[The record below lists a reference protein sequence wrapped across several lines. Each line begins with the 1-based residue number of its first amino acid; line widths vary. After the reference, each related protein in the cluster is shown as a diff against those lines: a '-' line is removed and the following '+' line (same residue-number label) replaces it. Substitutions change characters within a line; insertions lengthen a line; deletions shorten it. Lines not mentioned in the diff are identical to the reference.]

1 MIPAL
6 KGWRPIYYSL
16 AGFFLIAGL
25 ASGERPFFVLFLAQ
39 ILLSLLALLV
49 NLYAAWTFSFLQQT
63 SASQVQHGDRVHLQL
78 QIHNEKV
85 LPYPLLRIRI
95 NQAEDPE
102 PARLEFNLAPH
113 SQRDFDVPLHCPYRG
128 RYPVGM
134 TVIDFIDCFNLV
146 RLPFD
151 LRHLPYYRMPELLVL
166 PGFETGVTL
175 EGQAQARQ
183 AAAHLARPSNDN
195 SEPYA
200 TVRPYQ
206 PGDSRR
212 EIHWKASLR
221 QQTLLT
227 RQYGQAIEP
236 QVLLILDFSQPA
248 WSGRLAWQAADALC
262 SAACTLLHAYLSQQI
277 PVRLISN
284 QGPHLV
290 ESRTAQSLQDFESLR
305 TWLGGMSFSAP
316 VPLADLLRKGHALF
330 ESARTIYLL
339 TTAHE
344 KASID
349 PILPLLARQNR
360 PDRPCHVIL
369 ALPETAEK
377 GAAVFAAN
385 PNFDSKVGGSLFR
398 QNGLKVLV
406 YRYGQPWAEQVKA

>member
-1 MIPAL
+1 MKSAWRY
-6 KGWRPIYYSL
+6 WRPLYYSL
-16 AGFFLIAGL
+16 AGFFFLAGL
-25 ASGERPFFVLFLAQ
+25 TSGERPFFVLFLAL
-39 ILLSLLALLV
+39 ILLALLALLV

-63 SASQVQHGDRVHLQL
+63 SASQVLHGDRVHLQL
-78 QIHNEKV
+78 QIHNEKA
-85 LPYPLLRIRI
+85 LPYPLLRIQI
-95 NQAEDPE
+95 NRAEDPE

-128 RYPVGM
+128 LYQVGM

-166 PGFETGVTL
+166 PSFDPGVTPP
-175 EGQAQARQ
+175 GQAQVRQ
-183 AAAHLARPSNDN
+183 AAAHLARPSDDN

-200 TVRPYQ
+200 TIRPYQ

-248 WSGRLAWQAADALC
+248 WPGRRAWQAADALC
-262 SAACTLLHAYLSQQI
+262 SAACTLLHAYLSQHI
-277 PVRLISN
+277 PVRLLSN

-290 ESRTAQSLQDFESLR
+290 ETRTAQSLQDFEALR
-305 TWLGGMSFSAP
+305 AWLGGLPFTAP
-316 VPLADLLRKGHALF
+316 VPLPDLLSKGRALL
-330 ESARTIYLL
+330 ESARTIFLL

-344 KASID
+344 KNSID
-349 PILPLLARQNR
+349 PILPLLARHNR
-360 PDRPCHVIL
+360 PGRPCQVIL
-369 ALPETAEK
+369 ALPESAEK
-377 GAAVFAAN
+377 GTN
-385 PNFDSKVGGSLFR
+385 PNFDSKAAGAQIR
-398 QNGLKVLV
+398 QKGLPVLV
-406 YRYGQPWAEQVKA
+406 YRYGQPWSEQVNP

>member
-183 AAAHLARPSNDN
+183 AAAHLARPSDDN

-200 TVRPYQ
+200 TVRPTSLVT
-206 PGDSRR
+206 PGARSIGKPRC
-212 EIHWKASLR
+212 ASKR
-221 QQTLLT
+221 
-227 RQYGQAIEP
+227 
-236 QVLLILDFSQPA
+236 
-248 WSGRLAWQAADALC
+248 C
-262 SAACTLLHAYLSQQI
+262 
-277 PVRLISN
+277 
-284 QGPHLV
+284 
-290 ESRTAQSLQDFESLR
+290 
-305 TWLGGMSFSAP
+305 
-316 VPLADLLRKGHALF
+316 
-330 ESARTIYLL
+330 
-339 TTAHE
+339 
-344 KASID
+344 
-349 PILPLLARQNR
+349 
-360 PDRPCHVIL
+360 
-369 ALPETAEK
+369 
-377 GAAVFAAN
+377 
-385 PNFDSKVGGSLFR
+385 
-398 QNGLKVLV
+398 
-406 YRYGQPWAEQVKA
+406 

>member
-1 MIPAL
+1 MTPVL
-6 KGWRPIYYSL
+6 KGWRPLYYSL
-16 AGFFLIAGL
+16 AGFFLLAGL
-25 ASGERPFFVLFLAQ
+25 TSGERPFFVLFFAQ
-39 ILLSLLALLV
+39 ILLALTALLV

-63 SASQVQHGDRVHLQL
+63 SASQVQHGDLVHLKLQL
-78 QIHNEKV
+78 HNEKA
-85 LPYPLLRIRI
+85 LPYPLLRLRI
-95 NQAEDPE
+95 QRAEDPE

-113 SQRDFDVPLHCPYRG
+113 SQRDFDWMLHCPYRG
-128 RYPVGM
+128 RYLVGM

-151 LRHLPYYRMPELLVL
+151 LRRLPYYRMPELLVL

-175 EGQAQARQ
+175 QGQSQVRQ
-183 AAAHLARPSNDN
+183 AAAHLARPSDDN

-206 PGDSRR
+206 PGDTQR

-248 WSGRLAWQAADALC
+248 WPGRLAWQAADALC
-262 SAACTLLHAYLSQQI
+262 SAASTLLHAYLSQQI

-290 ESRTAQSLQDFESLR
+290 ESRIARSLQDFEALR
-305 TWLGGMSFSAP
+305 TWLGNMAFAAP
-316 VPLADLLRKGHALF
+316 VPLSDLLRKGQALL
-330 ESARTIYLL
+330 ESARLIFLL

-344 KASID
+344 KTSID
-349 PILPLLARQNR
+349 PVLSLLARQNR
-360 PDRPCHVIL
+360 PGRPCQVIL
-369 ALPETAEK
+369 ALPESAEK
-377 GAAVFAAN
+377 KTNPIGADTF
-385 PNFDSKVGGSLFR
+385 GLTLFR
-398 QNGLKVLV
+398 QNGLKAQA
-406 YRYGQPWAEQVKA
+406 YRYGQSWAEQEQ

>member
-1 MIPAL
+1 MTPVL
-6 KGWRPIYYSL
+6 KGWRPLYYSL
-16 AGFFLIAGL
+16 AGFFLLAGL
-25 ASGERPFFVLFLAQ
+25 TSGERPFFILFLAQ
-39 ILLSLLALLV
+39 VLLALAALLV
-49 NLYAAWTFSFLQQT
+49 NLYAAWTFSFVQQT
-63 SASQVQHGDRVHLQL
+63 SASQVLHGDHVHLQL
-78 QIHNEKV
+78 QIHNEKP

-113 SQRDFDVPLHCPYRG
+113 SQRDFDVLLYCPYRG

-151 LRHLPYYRMPELLVL
+151 LRHLPYYRMPELMVL
-166 PGFETGVTL
+166 PGFETGVTI
-175 EGQAQARQ
+175 EGQAQVQQ
-183 AAAHLARPSNDN
+183 AAAHLARPSDDN

-221 QQTLLT
+221 QQMLLT

-248 WSGRLAWQAADALC
+248 WTGRLAWQAADSLC

-277 PVRLISN
+277 PVRVISN

-290 ESRTAQSLQDFESLR
+290 ETRTAQSLQEFETLR
-305 TWLGGMSFSAP
+305 TWLGGMPFAAP
-316 VPLADLLRKGHALF
+316 VPLADLLRKSHALL
-330 ESARTIYLL
+330 ESARMIFLL

-344 KASID
+344 KTSID
-349 PILPLLARQNR
+349 PILPLLAQQNR
-360 PDRPCHVIL
+360 PGRPCQVIL
-369 ALPETAEK
+369 ALPESAEK
-377 GAAVFAAN
+377 WTVY
-385 PNFDSKVGGSLFR
+385 LFR
-398 QNGLKVLV
+398 QNGLKALAF
-406 YRYGQPWAEQVKA
+406 RFGQSWGDQEKG